1 MQTEF
6 KLTWHFNQIQFKAID
21 ELLWIPWTKLCV
33 FILPS
38 PPIRIGLW
46 RRSWIIVFLGEVSD
60 LFVPTIKVWTV
71 GTIHQLLAAPS
82 PRHQCKCRATPV
94 TSSVRLRVTPTF
106 DLPGCW
112 LLCVTSCE
120 SLKSKCKKKG
130 RHFYDF
136 RRWENDA
143 GNIKKRHM
151 IVEVWV
157 CSTCSTR
164 PGRQK
169 SRFKIESTS
178 LDSASQTIQIVNS
191 SQIVAGLG
199 RAAGCFSLGAQTGQR
214 FITGCTTMSC
224 DSHRSK
230 LGQ

>member
-1 MQTEF
+1 MNSLDKT
-6 KLTWHFNQIQFKAID
+6 LRLHS
-21 ELLWIPWTKLCV
+21 
-33 FILPS
+33 PS

-82 PRHQCKCRATPV
+82 PRHQCECRITPV
-94 TSSVRLRVTPTF
+94 TSSVRLRVTLTF

-112 LLCVTSCE
+112 LLRVTSCE
-120 SLKSKCKKKG
+120 SLKSECDK
-130 RHFYDF
+130 RQRFYLWF
-136 RRWENDA
+136 QALKMLKNQHV
-143 GNIKKRHM
+143 I
-151 IVEVWV
+151 IEVWV
-157 CSTCSTR
+157 CWTCSTR

-169 SRFKIESTS
+169 SRFYIKSTS
-178 LDSASQTIQIVNS
+178 LDSASQIIQIINS
-191 SQIVAGLG
+191 LQIVAGLG